1 MNKDWRNIC
10 PFQFTNNN
18 HGVDLFCRK
27 FGLNLG
33 GTTRRA
39 TKEGSKFYKQ
49 IKYYESVIVGTCK
62 PTDTWPE
69 CSKDC
74 NIENLGEGCSI
85 REYLT
90 GNQTK
95 KSYVCRK
102 EQSWLYFLYCNGA
115 KDLPL
120 SSCYGKH

>member
-1 MNKDWRNIC
+1 M
-10 PFQFTNNN
+10 
-18 HGVDLFCRK
+18 DLFCRK

-33 GTTRRA
+33 GTTKRV
-39 TKEGSKFYKQ
+39 TKEEQTFYQ
-49 IKYYESVIVGTCK
+49 PIKYYESFIVGTCK
-62 PTDTWPE
+62 PDHTWPH
-69 CSKDC
+69 CSIDC

-85 REYLT
+85 REYKS

-95 KSYVCRK
+95 KYYVCRR

-120 SSCYGKH
+120 SSCYGKHGIQLELMNMLHE